1 MTRLE
6 SLGWTQ
12 RQTEAFA
19 PHAALGLLP
28 ARVVAEHQHVY
39 TLLTEDAELLARV
52 TGRLRYEAD
61 GRADFPA
68 VGDWVAARP
77 QPGEDWATIHAI
89 LPRRSRFSRKVAG
102 EDAEEQIVAANV
114 DTVFLVMGLDGDY
127 NPRRIE
133 RYLTLCWDSG
143 ADPVV
148 LLSKSD
154 LCDEP
159 DARRREIETLGA
171 PVHLVSAKTGA
182 GLEALEVHL
191 QPGRT
196 VALLGSSGVGKSTLV
211 NRLLGEERLR
221 TREVRASDDRGRHT
235 TSARE
240 LIALPSG
247 ALVIDTPGM
256 RELQLWDSAAG
267 LGGAFAD
274 LEELAARCRFGNCG
288 HESEPGCAV
297 RGAVAD
303 GSLPAVRLAS
313 YQKLQRELV
322 ALATRH
328 DKRLEAEQR
337 RKWRT
342 IHKIARHHK
351 PRG

>member
-19 PHAALGLLP
+19 PHAALGLAA

-337 RKWRT
+337 RKWRS